1 MQKSL
6 QLRGWLTQ
14 FLLLEGLGKENLPLI
29 TVGAIGTGQDQEVR
43 TDTQGIVTEM
53 EIEDLQL
60 LESLERDPK
69 VPSMERKRRNIN
81 IDTLIQ
87 NLEAEVEKDIAA
99 KDQDHI
105 LVPEESIN
113 IGQGLILIPKAE
125 RSIDTSQNLQVDH
138 IQVVKVRRRGS
149 RVLTLSGTQIQFVMN
164 SILQECMLSSAVYCV
179 FVSHHVYLYIIIY
192 L

>member
-14 FLLLEGLGKENLPLI
+14 FPLLEGLRKENIPLI
-29 TVGAIGTGQDQEVR
+29 IVGAIGTGQDQEVR

-53 EIEDLQL
+53 KTEDLQL
-60 LESLERDPK
+60 LESLERGPK
-69 VPSMERKRRNIN
+69 VLSVERNIN

-87 NLEAEVEKDIAA
+87 NLEAEVEKDVAV

-138 IQVVKVRRRGS
+138 IQVVNVRRRGN
-149 RVLTLSGTQIQFVMN
+149 RILTLSGPRIQFVMN
-164 SILQECMLSSAVYCV
+164 SILQECMLASACSV
-179 FVSHHVYLYIIIY
+179 FVN
-192 L
+192 

>member
-14 FLLLEGLGKENLPLI
+14 FPLLEGLGKENLPLI

-60 LESLERDPK
+60 LESLERGPK

-149 RVLTLSGTQIQFVMN
+149 RVLTLSGP
-164 SILQECMLSSAVYCV
+164 
-179 FVSHHVYLYIIIY
+179 
-192 L
+192 

>member
-14 FLLLEGLGKENLPLI
+14 FPLLEGLRKENIPLI

-53 EIEDLQL
+53 ETEDLQL
-60 LESLERDPK
+60 LESLERGPK
-69 VPSMERKRRNIN
+69 VLSMERNIN

-87 NLEAEVEKDIAA
+87 NLEAEVEKDIAV

-105 LVPEESIN
+105 LVPEESVN

-138 IQVVKVRRRGS
+138 IQVVNVRRRGN
-149 RVLTLSGTQIQFVMN
+149 RVPTLSGPFVMN
-164 SILQECMLSSAVYCV
+164 SILQECMLASACQC
-179 FVSHHVYLYIIIY
+179 IC
-192 L
+192 